1 MFAKLLK
8 SKPLLIYLFGVLF
21 ILIGVYFGYQYY
33 VKNVV
38 EIKQVSDSDIQKK
51 LDDNSDDKSDDNS
64 DDNSDK
70 KIEKPAYTQNKITS
84 ILPVAA
90 ISSVGPQT
98 VGIAF
103 NSDKEIEGM
112 ENHDEL
118 DNEPKKSSIKTYKF

>member
-38 EIKQVSDSDIQKK
+38 EIKQVSDSDIQK
-51 LDDNSDDKSDDNS
+51 KSDDNS

-112 ENHDEL
+112 ENNNET
-118 DNEPKKSSIKTYKF
+118 DNESKKSSIKTYKF

>member
-38 EIKQVSDSDIQKK
+38 EIKQVSDSDIQK
-51 LDDNSDDKSDDNS
+51 KSDDNS

>member
-38 EIKQVSDSDIQKK
+38 EIKQISDSDIQKK
-51 LDDNSDDKSDDNS
+51 SDDKSDDKS
-64 DDNSDK
+64 EDNSDK

-112 ENHDEL
+112 ENNDEL
-118 DNEPKKSSIKTYKF
+118 NNESKKSSIKTYKF